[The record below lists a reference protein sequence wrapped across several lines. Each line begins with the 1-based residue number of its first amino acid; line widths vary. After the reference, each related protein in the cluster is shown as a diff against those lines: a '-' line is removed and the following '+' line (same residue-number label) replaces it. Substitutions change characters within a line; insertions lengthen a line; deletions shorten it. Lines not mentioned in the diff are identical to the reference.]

1 MVSFSARLLCSV
13 CLCGTLFGCGSG
25 EQISAVEPSIPEERL
40 VEVLKDV
47 QLAEAAAMQCS
58 PAKRDSAIGAYY
70 AVIFRLHG
78 IGREEFE
85 QSLSALLADPG
96 RSARVFGRVS
106 ERLIEEEA
114 QKED

>member
-1 MVSFSARLLCSV
+1 MVPFSARLLSSAW
-13 CLCGTLFGCGSG
+13 LCGALLGCGSG
-25 EQISAVEPSIPEERL
+25 DQVSAAELLIPEERL

-78 IGREEFE
+78 VGREDFE
-85 QSLSALLADPG
+85 QSLSALLADPE